1 MEKRLSS
8 IHQTYCYQF
17 MLIIVFLPLSIII
30 KNILL
35 ATMNRNWFLSIT
47 SFHWNKTVLGIYFFP
62 EIQFDKIITFLDND
76 TQLKYKLEIQFKF
89 SFIA

>member
-47 SFHWNKTVLGIYFFP
+47 SFHRNKTEFW

-76 TQLKYKLEIQFKF
+76 TLLKYKLEIQFKF